1 MNKKRFVGF
10 ALVLVG
16 ILLSL
21 SQIALTGAVIG
32 ASKTT
37 LLNFTT
43 AVITIIGILMILAAG
58 GEGIKGGLEK
68 KIDVF
73 RREVK
78 GLREEEDQLTMS
90 DPELYF
96 GKVGFV
102 SLRTM
107 RREFQQNQSDPAYVE
122 LAKQE
127 YGKPLIQEIESG
139 VFDEQRGKIPIAI
152 RFLEVIYNQR
162 IPITRQIENPLSKRE
177 KERIITVFRHWGGE
191 PDRHQYRLLKEFN
204 LAYKPGEAGAYG
216 KIYEI
221 ANDDNWKSTSN
232 TPHGDPGRKVG
243 GDVLDIIEESRAV
256 FDYKL
261 PE

>member
-1 MNKKRFVGF
+1 MMNKKRFAGF
-10 ALVLVG
+10 VLVLIG

-21 SQIALTGAVIG
+21 SRIALTGAVVG
-32 ASKTT
+32 VPKTA
-37 LLNFTT
+37 LLDFTT
-43 AVITIIGILMILAAG
+43 ATITIVGILMILAAG

-73 RREVK
+73 RRQAE

-107 RREFQQNQSDPAYVE
+107 RREFQQNRADPTYVE

-127 YGKPLIQEIESG
+127 YGKPLIQEIKLG
-139 VFDEQRGKIPIAI
+139 VFDEEREKIPIAI
-152 RFLEVIYNQR
+152 RFLEVIYNTR
-162 IPITRQIENPLSKRE
+162 IPITRQIENPLSNEER
-177 KERIITVFRHWGGE
+177 ERITTVFRHWGGS
-191 PDRHQYRLLKEFN
+191 PDHHQSDLLKKYG
-204 LAYKPGEAGAYG
+204 LSYKRADARYG
-216 KIYEI
+216 RIFEVENENNYRP
-221 ANDDNWKSTSN
+221 TSN

-243 GDVLDIIEESRAV
+243 GNVIDIIEESKTV
-256 FDYKL
+256 FNYEL